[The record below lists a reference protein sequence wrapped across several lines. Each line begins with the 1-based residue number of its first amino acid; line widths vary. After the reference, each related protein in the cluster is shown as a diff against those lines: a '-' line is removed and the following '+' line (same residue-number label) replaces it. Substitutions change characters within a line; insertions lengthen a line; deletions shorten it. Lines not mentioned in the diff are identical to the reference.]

1 MITSPTMSEAR
12 PPARPEGT
20 PLPREGRS
28 WPELAQALRDLKRD
42 DLDWRRGRHAAFVWH
57 ADDAVEQVA
66 REAYALFMT
75 ENGLGLRVFP
85 SLRRM
90 ETDVVAM
97 VRHLLGGDAA
107 SSGDLTSGGTESIFL
122 ATHAARQWA
131 RLRRPEV
138 TEPEIVAPWSAHP
151 AVSKAAHYL
160 GMKVLRVPVGDGFR
174 ADVAAMAAAITPRT
188 VMLYGSAPTYSL
200 GVIDP
205 ITELSDLA
213 RTHGL
218 WLHVDACVGGIL
230 GPFVRALGHPVPE
243 FGLALPGVTSVSAD
257 LHKSGYTAKGASVV
271 LFRTAEHQ
279 AAGRYDFD
287 DWPTGLYSVNTF
299 TGTRPGGAIAAA
311 WAVMNFLGEAGY
323 RRIAATVMEAKAH
336 LVEGLARIGGGLH
349 VWGEPE
355 LWAVGFGSAGHDI
368 FTVADQMTARGWSVG
383 RIREPRGIHLMLTP
397 VHAPIIDEYLADL
410 ARSVSEAREA
420 TSPSPTRAVY

>member
-1 MITSPTMSEAR
+1 MSAL
-12 PPARPEGT
+12 PPD
-20 PLPREGRS
+20 GRS
-28 WPELAQALRDLKRD
+28 WPELARTLRDLKRD

-57 ADDAVEQVA
+57 ADDAVEEVA

-90 ETDVVAM
+90 EADLVAI
-97 VRHLLGGDAA
+97 VRDLLGGDAA
-107 SSGDLTSGGTESIFL
+107 TTGHLTSGGTESIFL

-131 RLRRPEV
+131 RQHRPGI
-138 TEPEIVAPWSAHP
+138 TEPEIMAAWSAHP
-151 AVSKAAHYL
+151 AVNKAAHYL
-160 GMKVLRVPVGDGFR
+160 GMTVRRVPVGADFR
-174 ADVAAMAAAITPRT
+174 ADVAAMAAAVGPRT

-200 GVIDP
+200 GVVDP
-205 ITELSDLA
+205 IAELADLA
-213 RTHGL
+213 RARGL

-243 FGLALPGVTSVSAD
+243 FGLALPGVTSISAD

-299 TGTRPGGAIAAA
+299 TGTRPGGAVAAA
-311 WAVMNFLGEAGY
+311 WAVMHFLGETGY
-323 RRIAATVMEAKAH
+323 RGIAATVMDAKAR

-355 LWAVGFGSAGHDI
+355 LWAVGFGSDTHDI
-368 FTVADQMTARGWSVG
+368 LTVADRMATRGWSVG
-383 RIREPRGIHLMLTP
+383 RIREPRGIHLMVTP

-410 ARSVSEAREA
+410 AHSVTEAAAVTR
-420 TSPSPTRAVY
+420 PSTTRAVY

>member
-1 MITSPTMSEAR
+1 MSEAF
-12 PPARPEGT
+12 PPAGSGA

-42 DLDWRRGRHAAFVWH
+42 DVDWRRGRHAAFVWH
-57 ADDAVEQVA
+57 ADEDVEQVA
-66 REAYALFMT
+66 REAYALFIT

-90 ETDVVAM
+90 EADIVAM
-97 VRHLLGGDAA
+97 VRHLVGGDAA
-107 SSGDLTSGGTESIFL
+107 VTGHLTGGGTESIFL

-131 RLRRPEV
+131 RQRRPEV
-138 TEPEIVAPWSAHP
+138 REPEIVVPWSAHP
-151 AVSKAAHYL
+151 AVNKAAHYL
-160 GMKVLRVPVGDGFR
+160 GMTVRRVPTDAAFR
-174 ADVAAMAAAITPRT
+174 ADVEAMAGAITPRT

-200 GVIDP
+200 GVVDP
-205 ITELSDLA
+205 IAALAELALA
-213 RTHGL
+213 RGL

-243 FGLALPGVTSVSAD
+243 FGLALPGVTSISAD

-271 LFRTAEHQ
+271 LFRSALHQ
-279 AAGRYDFD
+279 AAGRYDFE

-299 TGTRPGGAIAAA
+299 TGTRPGGATAAA
-311 WAVMNFLGEAGY
+311 WAVMHFLGEAGY
-323 RRIAATVMEAKAH
+323 RRIAATVMEAKARF
-336 LVEGLARIGGGLH
+336 VEGLARTGRGLH

-355 LWAVGFGSAGHDI
+355 LWALGYGIDGADA
-368 FTVADQMTARGWSVG
+368 FTVADRMGTRGWSVG

-397 VHAPIIDEYLADL
+397 VHAPIIEEYLADL
-410 ARSVSEAREA
+410 ARSVDEARDIA
-420 TSPSPTRAVY
+420 RPSPARAVY

>member
-1 MITSPTMSEAR
+1 MSQAPPPGEAGA
-12 PPARPEGT
+12 PLLPA
-20 PLPREGRS
+20 GRS
-28 WPELAQALRDLKRD
+28 WPELARALRALKRD

-57 ADDAVEQVA
+57 ADEDVERVA
-66 REAYALFMT
+66 REAYTLFMT

-90 ETDVVAM
+90 EADVVAM
-97 VRHLLGGDAA
+97 VRHLLGGDDATT
-107 SSGDLTSGGTESIFL
+107 GHLTSGGTESIFL

-131 RLRRPEV
+131 RQQRPEI

-151 AVSKAAHYL
+151 AVNKAAHYL
-160 GMKVLRVPVGDGFR
+160 GMKVLRVPVGAGFR

-205 ITELSDLA
+205 IAALADLA
-213 RTHGL
+213 RTRGL

-271 LFRTAEHQ
+271 LFRTALHQ

-336 LVEGLARIGGGLH
+336 LVEGLARIGGGLR

-355 LWAVGFGSAGHDI
+355 LWAVGFGSADHDV
-368 FTVADQMTARGWSVG
+368 FTIADRMTARGWSVG

-410 ARSVSEAREA
+410 ARSVDEARAA
-420 TSPSPTRAVY
+420 TRPSPTRAVY

>member
-1 MITSPTMSEAR
+1 MNEPR
-12 PPARPEGT
+12 PPASDGAS
-20 PLPREGRS
+20 LPREGRS
-28 WPELAQALRDLKRD
+28 WPELAQVLRDLKRD

-97 VRHLLGGDAA
+97 VRHLLGRDAA
-107 SSGDLTSGGTESIFL
+107 TTGHMTSGGTESIFL

-131 RLRRPEV
+131 RQRRPELSK
-138 TEPEIVAPWSAHP
+138 PEIIAPWSAHP

-160 GMKVLRVPVGDGFR
+160 GMKVLRVPTDARFG

-205 ITELSDLA
+205 IVALA
-213 RTHGL
+213 NLAQERRL

-243 FGLALPGVTSVSAD
+243 FSLASPGVTSVSAD
-257 LHKSGYTAKGASVV
+257 LHKSGYSAKGASVV
-271 LFRTAEHQ
+271 LFRTALHQ

-311 WAVMNFLGEAGY
+311 WAVMHFLGEAGY
-323 RRIAATVMEAKAH
+323 RRIAATVMEAKARF
-336 LVEGLARIGGGLH
+336 VEGLARIGSGLH

-355 LWAVGFGSAGHDI
+355 LWAVGFGIEGHDI
-368 FTVADQMTARGWSVG
+368 FTVADRMTARGWSVG
-383 RIREPRGIHLMLTP
+383 RIREPPGIHLMLTP

-410 ARSVSEAREA
+410 ARSVDEARGVA
-420 TSPSPTRAVY
+420 SPSPTRAVY

>member
-1 MITSPTMSEAR
+1 
-12 PPARPEGT
+12 
-20 PLPREGRS
+20 
-28 WPELAQALRDLKRD
+28 
-42 DLDWRRGRHAAFVWH
+42 
-57 ADDAVEQVA
+57 VA

-90 ETDVVAM
+90 EADLVAM
-97 VRHLLGGDAA
+97 VRHLLGGDATA
-107 SSGDLTSGGTESIFL
+107 AGHLTSGGTESIFL

-131 RLRRPEV
+131 RQRRPEI

-160 GMKVLRVPVGDGFR
+160 GMTVRRVPVRADFR

-205 ITELSDLA
+205 IAELGDLA
-213 RTHGL
+213 RARGL

-299 TGTRPGGAIAAA
+299 TGTRPGGASAAA
-311 WAVMNFLGEAGY
+311 WAVMHFLGETGY
-323 RRIAATVMEAKAH
+323 RRIARTVMEAKARF
-336 LVEGLARIGGGLH
+336 VEGLGRLGLH

-355 LWAVGFGSAGHDI
+355 LWAVGFGSAPHDI
-368 FTVADQMTARGWSVG
+368 VTIADRMTARGWSVG

-397 VHAPIIDEYLADL
+397 VHAPIIDDYLADL
-410 ARSVSEAREA
+410 ARAVDEARGVA
-420 TSPSPTRAVY
+420 GPSRTRAVY

>member
-1 MITSPTMSEAR
+1 
-12 PPARPEGT
+12 
-20 PLPREGRS
+20 
-28 WPELAQALRDLKRD
+28 
-42 DLDWRRGRHAAFVWH
+42 
-57 ADDAVEQVA
+57 
-66 REAYALFMT
+66 
-75 ENGLGLRVFP
+75 VFP

-90 ETDVVAM
+90 EADVVAM
-97 VRHLLGGDAA
+97 VRDLLGGDAA
-107 SSGDLTSGGTESIFL
+107 TPGHLTSGGTESIFL

-131 RLRRPEV
+131 RQRRPEV
-138 TEPEIVAPWSAHP
+138 TEPEIVAAWSAHP
-151 AVSKAAHYL
+151 AVNKAAHYL
-160 GMKVLRVPVGDGFR
+160 GMKVVRVPVGAGFR
-174 ADVAAMAAAITPRT
+174 ADVAAMAAAIGPRT

-205 ITELSDLA
+205 IAELADLA
-213 RTHGL
+213 RARGL

-299 TGTRPGGAIAAA
+299 TGTRPGGAVAAA
-311 WAVMNFLGEAGY
+311 WAVMHFLGEAGY
-323 RRIAATVMEAKAH
+323 RRIAATVMEAKAR
-336 LVEGLARIGGGLH
+336 LVEGLARIGEGLH

-355 LWAVGFGSAGHDI
+355 LWAVGFGSDTRDI
-368 FTVADQMTARGWSVG
+368 FTVADRMTTRGWSVG
-383 RIREPRGIHLMLTP
+383 RIREPRGIHLMVTP
-397 VHAPIIDEYLADL
+397 VHAPIIDEYLTDL
-410 ARSVSEAREA
+410 ARSVNEARA
-420 TSPSPTRAVY
+420 VASPSPTRAVY

>member
-1 MITSPTMSEAR
+1 MSQAG
-12 PPARPEGT
+12 PPEGA

-28 WPELAQALRDLKRD
+28 WAELDQALRDLKRD

-57 ADDAVEQVA
+57 ADEDVERVA

-90 ETDVVAM
+90 EADVVAM

-107 SSGDLTSGGTESIFL
+107 TTGHLTSGGTESIFL

-131 RLRRPEV
+131 RQHRPEV
-138 TEPEIVAPWSAHP
+138 IEPEIVAPWSAHP
-151 AVSKAAHYL
+151 AVNKAAHYL
-160 GMKVLRVPVGDGFR
+160 GMTVRRVPVGLDFR

-188 VMLYGSAPTYSL
+188 VMLYGSAPAYSL

-205 ITELSDLA
+205 IAGLADLA

-230 GPFVRALGHPVPE
+230 APFVRALGHPVPE
-243 FGLALPGVTSVSAD
+243 FGLTLPGVTSVSAD

-271 LFRTAEHQ
+271 LFRSAEHQ

-299 TGTRPGGAIAAA
+299 TGTRPGGASAAA
-311 WAVMNFLGEAGY
+311 WAVMHFLGESGY
-323 RRIAATVMEAKAH
+323 RRIAATVMEAKAR
-336 LVEGLARIGGGLH
+336 LVEGLARIGGGLR

-355 LWAVGFGSAGHDI
+355 LWAVGFGSADHDI
-368 FTVADQMTARGWSVG
+368 FTIADRMTARGWSVG

-397 VHAPIIDEYLADL
+397 VHAPIVDEYLADL
-410 ARSVSEAREA
+410 AGSVDEARGVA
-420 TSPSPTRAVY
+420 RPSRTRAVY

>member
-1 MITSPTMSEAR
+1 MNEPH
-12 PPARPEGT
+12 PPASDGAS
-20 PLPREGRS
+20 LPREGRS
-28 WPELAQALRDLKRD
+28 WPELAQVLRDLKRD

-75 ENGLGLRVFP
+75 ENCLGLRVFP

-107 SSGDLTSGGTESIFL
+107 TTGHMTSGGTESIFL

-131 RLRRPEV
+131 RQRRPELS
-138 TEPEIVAPWSAHP
+138 EPEIIAPWSAHP

-160 GMKVLRVPVGDGFR
+160 GMKVLRVPTDARFG

-205 ITELSDLA
+205 IVALA
-213 RTHGL
+213 NLAQERGL

-243 FGLALPGVTSVSAD
+243 FGLASPGVTSVSAD
-257 LHKSGYTAKGASVV
+257 LHKSGYSAKGASVV
-271 LFRTAEHQ
+271 LFRTALHQ

-311 WAVMNFLGEAGY
+311 WAVMHFLGEAGY
-323 RRIAATVMEAKAH
+323 RRIAATVMEAKARF
-336 LVEGLARIGGGLH
+336 VQGLARIGSGLH

-355 LWAVGFGSAGHDI
+355 LWAVGFGIEGHDI
-368 FTVADQMTARGWSVG
+368 FTVADRMTARGWSVG

-397 VHAPIIDEYLADL
+397 VHAPIIDEYLTDL
-410 ARSVSEAREA
+410 ARSVDEARGVA
-420 TSPSPTRAVY
+420 SPSPTRAVY

>member
-1 MITSPTMSEAR
+1 MVTSPIMSQAP
-12 PPARPEGT
+12 PPASAGA

-66 REAYALFMT
+66 RDAYALFMT

-90 ETDVVAM
+90 EADVVAM
-97 VRHLLGGDAA
+97 VRHLLGGDA
-107 SSGDLTSGGTESIFL
+107 GTTGHLTSGGTESIFL

-131 RLRRPEV
+131 RQQRPDV

-151 AVSKAAHYL
+151 AVDKAAHYL
-160 GMKVLRVPVGDGFR
+160 GMKVRRVPVGDRFR

-205 ITELSDLA
+205 ITELADLA
-213 RTHGL
+213 RRHGL

-230 GPFVRALGHPVPE
+230 APFVRALGHPVPE
-243 FGLALPGVTSVSAD
+243 FGLPLPGVTSVSAD

-323 RRIAATVMEAKAH
+323 RRIAATVMEAKAR
-336 LVEGLARIGGGLH
+336 LVEGLARIGLH

-355 LWAVGFGSAGHDI
+355 LWAVGFGSADPDI
-368 FTVADQMTARGWSVG
+368 FAVADRMTARGWSVG

-410 ARSVSEAREA
+410 ARGVIEARA
-420 TSPSPTRAVY
+420 VTSPSPTRAVY

>member
-1 MITSPTMSEAR
+1 MSA
-12 PPARPEGT
+12 
-20 PLPREGRS
+20 LPHDGRS
-28 WPELAQALRDLKRD
+28 WPELAQTLRDLKRD

-57 ADDAVEQVA
+57 ADDAVEEVA

-75 ENGLGLRVFP
+75 ENGLGLRAFP

-90 ETDVVAM
+90 EADVVGM
-97 VRHLLGGDAA
+97 VRDLLGGDDATA
-107 SSGDLTSGGTESIFL
+107 GHLTSGGTESIFL

-131 RLRRPEV
+131 RRHRPGIS
-138 TEPEIVAPWSAHP
+138 EPEIVAAWSAHP
-151 AVSKAAHYL
+151 AVNKAAHYL
-160 GMKVLRVPVGDGFR
+160 GMTVRRVPVGADFR
-174 ADVAAMAAAITPRT
+174 ADAAAMAAAITPRT

-205 ITELSDLA
+205 IAALADLA
-213 RTHGL
+213 RTRGL

-257 LHKSGYTAKGASVV
+257 LHKSGYAAKGASVV
-271 LFRTAEHQ
+271 LFRTSEHQ

-287 DWPTGLYSVNTF
+287 DWPTGLYSVDTF
-299 TGTRPGGAIAAA
+299 TGTRPGGAVAAA
-311 WAVMNFLGEAGY
+311 WAVMHFLGKTGY
-323 RRIAATVMEAKAH
+323 RRIAATVMDAKAR

-355 LWAVGFGSAGHDI
+355 LWAVGYGSDTHDI
-368 FTVADQMTARGWSVG
+368 LTVADRMTTRGWSVG
-383 RIREPRGIHLMLTP
+383 RIREPRGIHLMVTP
-397 VHAPIIDEYLADL
+397 VHAPIIDDYLADL
-410 ARSVSEAREA
+410 ARSVTEAA
-420 TSPSPTRAVY
+420 VVTGPSPTRAVY

>member
-1 MITSPTMSEAR
+1 MSPV
-12 PPARPEGT
+12 PPPSDD
-20 PLPREGRS
+20 PSLPREGRS
-28 WPELAQALRDLKRD
+28 WPELALALRELKRD

-57 ADDAVEQVA
+57 ADEDVERVA

-90 ETDVVAM
+90 EADVVGM
-97 VRHLLGGDAA
+97 VRHLLGGDEAA
-107 SSGDLTSGGTESIFL
+107 AGHLTSGGTESIFL

-131 RLRRPEV
+131 RRHRPDI
-138 TEPEIVAPWSAHP
+138 TEPEIVAAWSAHP

-160 GMKVLRVPVGDGFR
+160 GMTVRRVPVGADFR

-200 GVIDP
+200 GVVDP
-205 ITELSDLA
+205 IAALADLA
-213 RTHGL
+213 RGRGL

-243 FGLALPGVTSVSAD
+243 FGLTLPGVTSISAD
-257 LHKSGYTAKGASVV
+257 LHKSGYAAKGASVI
-271 LFRTAEHQ
+271 LFRSAEHQ

-299 TGTRPGGAIAAA
+299 TGTRPGGASAAA
-311 WAVMNFLGEAGY
+311 WAVMHYLGEAGY
-323 RRIAATVMEAKAH
+323 RRIAATVMQAKAR
-336 LVEGLARIGGGLH
+336 LVEGLTRLGLH
-349 VWGEPE
+349 VWGAPE
-355 LWAVGFGSAGHDI
+355 LWAVGFGSVDHDI
-368 FTVADQMTARGWSVG
+368 FTIADRMTARGWSVG

-397 VHAPIIDEYLADL
+397 VHAPIVDEYLADL
-410 ARSVSEAREA
+410 ARAVDEARA
-420 TSPSPTRAVY
+420 VTRPSATRAVY

>member
-1 MITSPTMSEAR
+1 MSQA
-12 PPARPEGT
+12 PPAEGAGA
-20 PLPREGRS
+20 PFPREGRS
-28 WPELAQALRDLKRD
+28 WPELAQALRELKRD

-75 ENGLGLRVFP
+75 ENGLGMRVFP

-90 ETDVVAM
+90 EADVVAM

-107 SSGDLTSGGTESIFL
+107 TTGHLTSGGTESIFL

-131 RLRRPEV
+131 RQRRPEV
-138 TEPEIVAPWSAHP
+138 TEPEIVAAWSAHP
-151 AVSKAAHYL
+151 AVNKAAHYL
-160 GMKVLRVPVGDGFR
+160 GMKVLRVPVGAGFR
-174 ADVAAMAAAITPRT
+174 ADVAAMADAITPRT

-200 GVIDP
+200 GVVDP
-205 ITELSDLA
+205 IAELADLA
-213 RTHGL
+213 RTRGL

-299 TGTRPGGAIAAA
+299 TGTRPGGAVAAA
-311 WAVMNFLGEAGY
+311 WAVMHFLGAAGY
-323 RRIAATVMEAKAH
+323 RRIAATVMEAKAR
-336 LVEGLARIGGGLH
+336 LVAGLARIGGGLH

-355 LWAVGFGSAGHDI
+355 LWAVGFGSEVHDI
-368 FTVADQMTARGWSVG
+368 FAIADRMIARSWSVG
-383 RIREPRGIHLMLTP
+383 RIREPRGIHLMVTP

-410 ARSVSEAREA
+410 ALAVNEARA
-420 TSPSPTRAVY
+420 VTRPSPTRAVY

>member
-1 MITSPTMSEAR
+1 MP
-12 PPARPEGT
+12 

-28 WPELAQALRDLKRD
+28 WPELAQALRELKRD

-57 ADDAVEQVA
+57 ADDAVEGVA
-66 REAYALFMT
+66 REAHALFMT

-90 ETDVVAM
+90 EADIVEM
-97 VRHLLGGDAA
+97 VRHLLDGDAA
-107 SSGDLTSGGTESIFL
+107 TTGHLTSGGTESIFL

-131 RLRRPEV
+131 RRHRPEIA
-138 TEPEIVAPWSAHP
+138 EPEIVAAWSAHP
-151 AVSKAAHYL
+151 AVNKAAHYL
-160 GMKVLRVPVGDGFR
+160 GMTVRRVPVGADFR

-205 ITELSDLA
+205 IAALGELA
-213 RTHGL
+213 RARDL

-230 GPFVRALGHPVPE
+230 GPFVRALGHPVPD
-243 FGLALPGVTSVSAD
+243 FGLALPGVTSISAD
-257 LHKSGYTAKGASVV
+257 LHKSGYAAKGASVV

-299 TGTRPGGAIAAA
+299 TGTRPGGAVAAA
-311 WAVMNFLGEAGY
+311 WAVMHFLGEAGY
-323 RRIAATVMEAKAH
+323 RRIAATVMDAKGR
-336 LVEGLARIGGGLH
+336 LVEGLARIGEGLRA
-349 VWGEPE
+349 WGEPE
-355 LWAVGFGSAGHDI
+355 LWAVGFGSDAHDI
-368 FTVADQMTARGWSVG
+368 HAVADRMTTRGWSVG
-383 RIREPRGIHLMLTP
+383 RIREPRGIHLMVTP

-410 ARSVSEAREA
+410 ARSVTEARA
-420 TSPSPTRAVY
+420 GASPSPTRAVY